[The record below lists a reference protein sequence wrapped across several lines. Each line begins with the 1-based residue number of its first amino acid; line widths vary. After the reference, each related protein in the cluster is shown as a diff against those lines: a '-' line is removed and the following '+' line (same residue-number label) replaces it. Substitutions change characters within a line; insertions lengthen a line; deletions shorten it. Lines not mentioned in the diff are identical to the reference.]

1 MLGVAGDL
9 LGRALDITVPGSLT
23 GQAPQK
29 HSFSFDKVFGPTAD
43 QAAVFEEISELIQS
57 ALDGHKVC
65 VGLGVGVFW
74 PAGGMRVCCS
84 AHSSATCLQKQPQMG
99 LHVFRLLRSTV

>member
-1 MLGVAGDL
+1 MCLQHHKPRTCFFAAGEL
-9 LGRALDITVPGSLT
+9 QGRAIDITVPGSLT

-29 HSFSFDKVFGPTAD
+29 HSFTFDKVFGPTAD

-65 VGLGVGVFW
+65 
-74 PAGGMRVCCS
+74 
-84 AHSSATCLQKQPQMG
+84 
-99 LHVFRLLRSTV
+99 

>member
-1 MLGVAGDL
+1 MGFAGEL

-65 VGLGVGVFW
+65 GWGRVLAGWWHAPVLFSSQFSGL
-74 PAGGMRVCCS
+74 PAKAATEGSARV
-84 AHSSATCLQKQPQMG
+84 
-99 LHVFRLLRSTV
+99 